1 MRPPLFTRAFSMIE
15 VVIAVGIFTIAAAT
29 ILALLP
35 STTRQAAGSR
45 DIQTA
50 ARLPDAVKL
59 ALERAVPAAS
69 FATFTSANLVAAR
82 DGTQVR
88 PVPGTDDNFE
98 QYFLIEVSPLVGNP
112 ALRYDP
118 LTPLLALQVRVS
130 WPYRPPGPFAPPTQA
145 IDREQFTFPLALRP

>member
-1 MRPPLFTRAFSMIE
+1 MIE

-50 ARLPDAVKL
+50 ARMPDAIKL
-59 ALERAVPAAS
+59 ALERAVPAAA
-69 FATFTSANLVAAR
+69 FATFTSANFVAAR

-98 QYFLIEVSPLVGNP
+98 QYFLIEVNPFPGSSALGYNP
-112 ALRYDP
+112 A
-118 LTPLLALQVRVS
+118 TPLLALQVRVS
-130 WPYRPPGPFAPPTQA
+130 WPYRPPGPFAPPTEA
-145 IDREQFTFPLALRP
+145 IDREQFSFPVALRP